1 MDLFNKNKSFN
12 LILLLYFVLLP
23 FVFFSSISDT
33 FLLARQLLTTVFLF
47 SIITLLLVKNKPGTH
62 FTLDNSVLLFLG
74 FIFFCLFSFSK
85 SQLLD
90 LSHAALS
97 KYLIFLLFFMVIRH
111 LIMTD
116 LIEVNSIKS
125 YVILFG
131 LISIIIT
138 VLAFTNKTING
149 QNLFRQVN
157 IMSGT
162 FGNKN
167 FLSSILFF
175 CLPFYFI
182 GISMSK
188 KMKAVSFVALVFTII
203 LLLILRT
210 RVVLIAL
217 SIYLLL
223 VVLFQI
229 RSKASKKIFNWSLL
243 LIVTTLI
250 TGVLYLFS
258 IKGNFHSSAD
268 IKTQYFYR
276 LLSSETLYSRI
287 EFWQQ
292 TIYIIKDNFFSGIG
306 VGNWIS
312 TYPKYGLNHFSD
324 TTIVNGRL
332 IVSNPHN
339 DFLMI
344 LSEIGIFGFLCYL
357 GIFISIL
364 YQAYWL
370 SKNEVKSSDRRNAT
384 YFLFSI
390 VCYLII
396 AFFDFP
402 LTRIE
407 HQILLLI
414 IFSILNAKYLKAN
427 KTKGFKVPFRLVC
440 LFSLLLLI
448 YSMTIVLY
456 RINGEKHL
464 LKGLKAEKRTENTTA
479 IFEFNKAKNAFFS
492 TDNYAIPLDWHLG
505 KAHYNEGN
513 FEESLNYYSNAYKV
527 NPYCLVVNNDLAST
541 YIKNGRVADGIKHY
555 KEALTISTNYEDA
568 RINLAATYY
577 NTKEYDKAFETI
589 DKCDSHSK
597 NNSYKQFLTP
607 IVEKKLNE
615 TLLNLNNPK
624 LNNYLKSKI
633 KTEDDLLIL
642 YFDYKRNNTTFD
654 KYIQSLIN

>member
-23 FVFFSSISDT
+23 FVFFSSILDT
-33 FLLARQLLTTVFLF
+33 FLLARQLLTIVILF
-47 SIITLLLVKNKPGTH
+47 SLITLLVVKNKPIAL
-62 FTLDNSVLLFLG
+62 FTVDKTVLLFLG
-74 FIFFCLFSFSK
+74 FIVFCLFSFSK
-85 SQLLD
+85 SQILD

-97 KYLIFLLFFMVIRH
+97 KYLIYLLFFMVIRH
-111 LIMTD
+111 LIMND
-116 LIEVNSIKS
+116 LIEVNRIKS
-125 YVILFG
+125 YIILFG
-131 LISIIIT
+131 SISIIIAL
-138 VLAFTNKTING
+138 LAFTNKTING
-149 QNLFRQVN
+149 QNLFRQINV
-157 IMSGT
+157 ISGT

-188 KMKAVSFVALVFTII
+188 KIKAVSFAAIFFTII
-203 LLLILRT
+203 LLLLLRT
-210 RVVLIAL
+210 RVILIAL
-217 SIYLLL
+217 IIYLLL
-223 VVLFQI
+223 VVLLQI
-229 RSKASKKIFNWSLL
+229 RNKVSKKIFNWSLL
-243 LIVTTLI
+243 LVITALI
-250 TGVLYLFS
+250 TGVFYLFS
-258 IKGNFHSSAD
+258 IKNNFHSSDD
-268 IKTQYFYR
+268 IKIQYSYR

-292 TIYIIKDNFFSGIG
+292 AIYIIKDNFFSGIG
-306 VGNWIS
+306 VGNWIA
-312 TYPKYGLNHFSD
+312 TYPKYGLYHFSD
-324 TTIVNGRL
+324 TAIVNGRL

-339 DFLMI
+339 DFLMV

-357 GIFISIL
+357 GIFTSIL

-370 SKNEVKSSDRRNAT
+370 SKNEVKSNDRRNAC
-384 YFLFSI
+384 YFLFFI

-414 IFSILNAKYLKAN
+414 VFAIINSKYLKAN
-427 KTKGFKVPFRLVC
+427 NTKGFKVSSRLFY
-440 LFSLLLLI
+440 LFSLVVLL
-448 YSMTIVLY
+448 YSMTIVVY

-464 LKGLKAEKRTENTTA
+464 LKGLKAEKGTENTTA

-513 FEESLNYYSNAYKV
+513 FEESLKYYSNAYKV

-541 YIKNGRVADGIKHY
+541 YIKNGSVADGIMHY
-555 KEALTISTNYEDA
+555 KEALTISPNYEDA

-577 NTKEYDKAFETI
+577 NTKDYKKAFETI
-589 DKCDSHSK
+589 DKCDSNSK

-633 KTEDDLLIL
+633 KTEDDLLML

>member
-1 MDLFNKNKSFN
+1 MS
-12 LILLLYFVLLP
+12 
-23 FVFFSSISDT
+23 
-33 FLLARQLLTTVFLF
+33 
-47 SIITLLLVKNKPGTH
+47 
-62 FTLDNSVLLFLG
+62 
-74 FIFFCLFSFSK
+74 
-85 SQLLD
+85 
-90 LSHAALS
+90 
-97 KYLIFLLFFMVIRH
+97 
-111 LIMTD
+111 D
-116 LIEVNSIKS
+116 LIEEKSIKS

-131 LISIIIT
+131 FISVIIAL
-138 VLAFTNKTING
+138 LAFTNKTING

-157 IMSGT
+157 VMSGT

-188 KMKAVSFVALVFTII
+188 KIKAVSFVAIVFTI
-203 LLLILRT
+203 LLLLMLRT

-223 VVLFQI
+223 VVLLQI
-229 RSKASKKIFNWSLL
+229 RSKVPKKIFNWSLVL
-243 LIVTTLI
+243 VITALI
-250 TGVLYLFS
+250 TGVFYLLS
-258 IKGNFHSSAD
+258 IKDIFHSSAD

-276 LLSSETLYSRI
+276 LLSSDTLYARI
-287 EFWQQ
+287 EYWQQ
-292 TIYIIKDNFFSGIG
+292 ALYIIKDNFFSGIG
-306 VGNWIS
+306 VGNWIA

-324 TTIVNGRL
+324 TAIVNGRL

-339 DFLMI
+339 DFLMV

-364 YQAYWL
+364 YQANWL
-370 SKNEVKSSDRRNAT
+370 SKNEVKSSERRNAS
-384 YFLFSI
+384 YFLFFI

-407 HQILLLI
+407 HQIILLI
-414 IFSILNAKYLKAN
+414 VFAIINAKYLKAN
-427 KTKGFKVPFRLVC
+427 STKGFKLPSRLFY
-440 LFSLLLLI
+440 LFSFVLLL
-448 YSMTIVLY
+448 YSMTIALY
-456 RINGEKHL
+456 RIDGEKHL
-464 LKGLKAEKRTENTTA
+464 LKALAAEKRTDNTTA
-479 IFEFNKAKNAFFS
+479 IFEFNKAENAFFS
-492 TDNYAIPLDWHLG
+492 TDTYAIPLDWHLG

-513 FEESLNYYSNAYKV
+513 FEESLKYYSNAYKV

-541 YIKNGRVADGIKHY
+541 YIKNGRVAHGIRHY
-555 KEALTISTNYEDA
+555 KEALTISPNYEDA

-577 NTKEYDKAFETI
+577 NTEDYEKAFETI
-589 DKCDSHSK
+589 DKCDSNSK
-597 NNSYKQFLTP
+597 NESYKQFLTP

-633 KTEDDLLIL
+633 KTENDLLTL
-642 YFDYKRNNTTFD
+642 YFDYKRNNTIFD